1 MQDSLHPLCLF
12 ILHVQDDL
20 GLAVIDDTLAV
31 LPVIQSKEVVQILCG
46 KDAGSGVSP
55 DDLGNLQYEF
65 RCKPVAGCTDE
76 LPDLIDK
83 DGFLF
88 GTVFLRFIPDII
100 QGNEHADR

>member
-31 LPVIQSKEVVQILCG
+31 LSVIQSKEVVQILCG
-46 KDAGSGVSP
+46 KDAGSGVST
-55 DDLGNLQYEF
+55 DDLGNLSTNSAASRLLDAPMSCQTSSTKMAF
-65 RCKPVAGCTDE
+65 
-76 LPDLIDK
+76 
-83 DGFLF
+83 F